1 MNQLQIIIIQIIL
14 IIENNKF
21 NRKGETIIIQ
31 ENNKDKYIPNQFI
44 ENINIISKLY
54 PLILYYINP
63 QKDL

>member
-44 ENINIISKLY
+44 ENINNL
-54 PLILYYINP
+54 

>member
-44 ENINIISKLY
+44 ENINII
-54 PLILYYINP
+54 LIYRKIYNLSNL
-63 QKDL
+63 QKQ